1 GELVSTGSPNVLS
14 CQIHRVEF
22 LDMLLSA
29 MQGTVQFGYRCTT
42 IEGTPTGARLTF
54 ANGAACEAHV
64 VIGADGIH
72 SVVQRQIGLKAHPTS
87 EGIVAYRGLV
97 QSQKLSWGTELRGL
111 NMWMG
116 DGRSFICF
124 PV

>member
-1 GELVSTGSPNVLS
+1 
-14 CQIHRVEF
+14 
-22 LDMLLSA
+22 M
-29 MQGTVQFGYRCTT
+29 
-42 IEGTPTGARLTF
+42 
-54 ANGAACEAHV
+54 ACDADV

-72 SVVQRQIGLKAHPTS
+72 SIVKREIGLTARPTS

-97 QSQKLSWGTELRGL
+97 PAEKLSWASELRGL

-124 PV
+124 PVSEGRLDQCRRIRPEHARYGGDLVRAGRRQGAGK